1 MSGTSQIANTM
12 ATGQRR
18 NVEKN
23 STTAS
28 KDHPIN
34 VMPSRVGTQVAA
46 VAEKFGWVSGDVVA
60 LLRAGGLPAG
70 SSTTLILTSALC
82 GRIKVCACSIR
93 KARVMRLV
101 SIRLIISLIVG
112 ITLVS
117 LSYSYYEAL
126 GEKRSLRRDLERR
139 AEVLGQSVAG
149 SVERDL
155 EKNSLQD
162 LQHIVQRFGSR
173 DHLLGLAI
181 YGRQGDLLI
190 VTPELVSTMAT
201 VPSVAVQALRENR
214 ETGGF
219 QRVNGA
225 SLHMYALPLHQ
236 RDEVIGG
243 LAIVHDAGYIRTE
256 TLHIWRET
264 FLRAL
269 AHAFLIVLITL
280 LIVRWSMAGPIA
292 RTAQWMRAL
301 RTGKIPSRQNA
312 NDLDLFRPLVR
323 EVAAFAESLSRAR
336 SAAETEAHLREAG
349 ESLWTADRLA
359 VHVRKRLDGGRLFV
373 VSNREPYVHM
383 RRGKSVEV
391 IVPPSGVVTAIE
403 PILRACDG
411 TWIAHGNGDADVET
425 VDEHDR
431 LRVPPEDPHYSLRR
445 VWLNQAEEEGYYYG
459 FANEGIWPLCHIAHT
474 RPIFRAEDW
483 NYYQAVNL
491 KFADALLEEMREVE
505 KPIVLVQDYHFALL
519 PRLIKEKRPEAKV
532 AIFWHIPWPTP
543 EAFDISPW
551 RRELVDGLLGADLI
565 GFHIQ
570 SHCNNFLHTVD
581 RVVESRVDWEHFSVR
596 RLDHL
601 TLVQPF
607 PISVDFT
614 DLKQPESI
622 PGSYV
627 ERSALLN
634 ALGVEATFMGVGVDR
649 VDYTKGILERF
660 LAIERFLEK
669 YPFYQGEFTFVQI
682 GAPSRSHLKRYQD
695 LMAEVEAEADRINWR
710 FQTDRWKAIVFLNRQ
725 HNHQEI
731 QSYYRAA
738 DLCLVTSLHDG
749 MNLVAKEFVAT
760 RRDERGVLILS
771 CFTGAARELR
781 DALQINPYDIDQ
793 AAEAIRAALEMEPEE
808 KELRMQRMRKTVREH
823 NVYRWAGNL
832 IAELCE
838 LRLDASDESKE
849 KFGTNTAARG

>member
-1 MSGTSQIANTM
+1 
-12 ATGQRR
+12 
-18 NVEKN
+18 
-23 STTAS
+23 
-28 KDHPIN
+28 
-34 VMPSRVGTQVAA
+34 
-46 VAEKFGWVSGDVVA
+46 
-60 LLRAGGLPAG
+60 
-70 SSTTLILTSALC
+70 
-82 GRIKVCACSIR
+82 
-93 KARVMRLV
+93 MRLV

-126 GEKRSLRRDLERR
+126 GEKRGLRKDLERR
-139 AEVLGQSVAG
+139 AEALGQSLAG

-155 EKNSLQD
+155 EKNSALD
-162 LQHIVQRFGSR
+162 LRRIVQHAGNRE
-173 DHLLGLAI
+173 HLLGVAI
-181 YGRQGDLLI
+181 YGRQGDLLA
-190 VTPELVSTMAT
+190 VTPELASTLA
-201 VPSVAVQALRENR
+201 VAPSVVSQALRENR
-214 ETGGF
+214 EASRY
-219 QRVNGA
+219 QRVGNA
-225 SLHMYALPLHQ
+225 ALHIYALPLHQ
-236 RDEVIGG
+236 HDELTGG

-256 TLHIWRET
+256 TLHTWREV
-264 FLRAL
+264 FLRTL
-269 AHAFLIVLITL
+269 AHALLIVLITL

-323 EVAAFAESLSRAR
+323 EVTAFAESLSQAR
-336 SAAETEAHLREAG
+336 SAAETEAHLRETS

-359 VHVRKRLDGGRLFV
+359 VHVRRRLDGGRLFV
-373 VSNREPYVHM
+373 VSNREPYVHT

-391 IVPPSGVVTAIE
+391 MVPPSGLVTAIE

-411 TWIAHGNGDADVET
+411 TWIAHGNGDADLET

-445 VWLNQAEEEGYYYG
+445 VWLNQAEEDGYYYG

-483 NYYQAVNL
+483 SYYQAVNL
-491 KFADALLEEMREVE
+491 KFADALLEEMRDVR

-519 PRLIKEKRPEAKV
+519 PRLIKGKRPEAKV
-532 AIFWHIPWPTP
+532 AIFWHIPWPNP

-581 RVVESRVDWEHFSVR
+581 RVVESRVDWEHFLVR

-601 TLVQPF
+601 TLVRPF

-614 DLKQPESI
+614 DVKQPEST
-622 PGSYV
+622 PGSYI
-627 ERSALLN
+627 ERSALLG

-669 YPFYQGEFTFVQI
+669 YPSYQGKFTFVQI
-682 GAPSRSHLKRYQD
+682 GAPSRSHLKRYHD
-695 LMAEVEAEADRINWR
+695 LMEEVEAEANRINMR
-710 FQTDRWKAIVFLNRQ
+710 FQTDRWKPIIFLNRQ
-725 HNHQEI
+725 HNHEEI
-731 QSYYRAA
+731 QGYYRAA

-771 CFTGAARELR
+771 CFTGAAHELR

-793 AAEAIRAALEMEPEE
+793 TAEAIRVALEMQPEE

-823 NVYRWAGNL
+823 NVYRWAGSL

-838 LRLDASDESKE
+838 LRLDASDESNE
-849 KFGTNTAARG
+849 KLRSNTAARG